1 MSKNQS
7 IQVSTDFLKL
17 LEGKC
22 SLFFHEGSKQTEPLA
37 DMITD
42 LGFSSRLPVICLNWG
57 KTPEHMAQDLQADLL
72 ILPISRNFTST
83 LIGLGKL
90 LTDKQHII
98 LIQNFDDMASAVDR
112 KPFFR
117 FLEVLLNKC
126 IEKRS
131 TLLAASGT
139 RLKDLGYEANINSI
153 FDNIFR
159 VDVSNIQKIGLDGQT
174 ENSYNLYGEE
184 LATTQVVDVD
194 MEKIREIFRLTPEEQ
209 SELDAIANKQIRDL
223 NIS

>member
-1 MSKNQS
+1 MSKNRS

-42 LGFSSRLPVICLNWG
+42 LGFSSSLPVICLHWG
-57 KTPEHMAQDLQADLL
+57 KVPEHVAQDFHADLL

-90 LTDKQHII
+90 LADKQHII
-98 LIQNFDDMASAVDR
+98 LIQNFDDMASSVDR

-153 FDNIFR
+153 FDNVFR
-159 VDVSNIQKIGLDGQT
+159 MNISNIQKIGLNGQV

-209 SELDAIANKQIRDL
+209 NELDAIANKQIRDL
-223 NIS
+223 NII

>member
-37 DMITD
+37 DMIIN
-42 LGFSSRLPVICLNWG
+42 LGFSSSLPVICLYWG
-57 KTPEHMAQDLQADLL
+57 KVPEHVAQDLHEDLL

-90 LTDKQHII
+90 LADKQHII
-98 LIQNFDDMASAVDR
+98 LIQNFDDMASSVDR

-126 IEKRS
+126 IEKHS
-131 TLLAASGT
+131 TLLAASGK
-139 RLKDLGYEANINSI
+139 RLKDLGYEANINGI

-159 VDVSNIQKIGLDGQT
+159 VNISNIQKIGLNGQV

-209 SELDAIANKQIRDL
+209 NELDAIANKQVRDP
-223 NIS
+223 NIT

>member
-1 MSKNQS
+1 MSKNKS

-37 DMITD
+37 DMITS
-42 LGFSSRLPVICLNWG
+42 LGFFSSLPVICLHWG
-57 KTPEHMAQDLQADLL
+57 KAPEHMARNLHADFLL
-72 ILPISRNFTST
+72 LPISRNFTST

-90 LTDKQHII
+90 LADKQHII
-98 LIQNFDDMASAVDR
+98 LIQNFDDMASSVDR
-112 KPFFR
+112 KPFLK
-117 FLEVLLNKC
+117 FLEALLNKC

-131 TLLAASGT
+131 TLLATSGT
-139 RLKDLGYEANINSI
+139 RLKDLGYEANINGI
-153 FDNIFR
+153 FNNIFR
-159 VDVSNIQKIGLDGQT
+159 VNISNIQKVGLDGQPK
-174 ENSYNLYGEE
+174 NCYNLYGEE

-209 SELDAIANKQIRDL
+209 NELDAIANKQIRDL
-223 NIS
+223 NIT